1 VGQANAAGDD
11 DIERQMTTTAR
22 GASSD
27 SASRANWVIV
37 VAVVTLTAI
46 LLLQKTKQALL
57 PAYQTKVLWYAEL
70 ATIAAAVVLRSGWGR
85 DNRWAQEQARLG
97 TLANNFYEPR
107 RGYLTSGFAVGVGV
121 FLCLWWA
128 IATWSALLGGVQRG
142 SVGRGMF
149 DFVTAAVAGAI
160 TGGMVG
166 AAIGLAIG
174 HIWETR
180 HRRRRRARETSHA

>member
-1 VGQANAAGDD
+1 
-11 DIERQMTTTAR
+11 MTADAR
-22 GASSD
+22 GAKSG
-27 SASRANWVIV
+27 SASRASWI
-37 VAVVTLTAI
+37 VTLAVCTLTII
-46 LLLQKTKQALL
+46 LVLQKTKQAML

-70 ATIAAAVVLRSGWGR
+70 ATIAAAVVLRSGWAR

-107 RGYLTSGFAVGVGV
+107 RDQLTSGFAIGVGV
-121 FLCLWWA
+121 FISLWWA
-128 IATWSALLGGVQRG
+128 IATWSALLGGVRRG

-149 DFVTAAVAGAI
+149 DFMTATVAGAI

-166 AAIGLAIG
+166 AVIGLAVG

-180 HRRRRRARETSHA
+180 HRRRRRERQASHA

>member
-1 VGQANAAGDD
+1 
-11 DIERQMTTTAR
+11 MTTSAR
-22 GASSD
+22 GANTA
-27 SASRANWVIV
+27 SASRADWVIII
-37 VAVVTLTAI
+37 AVCTLTAI

-70 ATIAAAVVLRSGWGR
+70 ATIGAAVVLRSGWGR
-85 DNRWAQEQARLG
+85 DNQWAREQARLG

-121 FLCLWWA
+121 FVSLWWA
-128 IATWSALLGGVQRG
+128 LATWSALLGGVRRG

-149 DFVTAAVAGAI
+149 DFMTAALAGAI
-160 TGGMVG
+160 TGAMIGAVVG
-166 AAIGLAIG
+166 LVVG

-180 HRRRRRARETSHA
+180 HRRRRRERQTSHA